1 MASARLSFQCILCG
15 FVGEHVGT
23 SHINIEFIPFTCQCA
38 KIFSNRREL
47 LRHQQRQ
54 KCRTYRKGIFD
65 SSYIFKSVIVKQSN
79 SVKNPEK
86 TIVPE
91 LLTVRTSVDE
101 ELDYED
107 LSPESMTP
115 EELDELD
122 KLLEE
127 SP

>member
-1 MASARLSFQCILCG
+1 LYC
-15 FVGEHVGT
+15 
-23 SHINIEFIPFTCQCA
+23 
-38 KIFSNRREL
+38 KDFSKQNRTFE
-47 LRHQQRQ
+47 HQQRQ
-54 KCRTYRKGIFD
+54 NCRTYRKGIFD

-79 SVKNPEK
+79 SFKNPEK
-86 TIVPE
+86 TSVPE